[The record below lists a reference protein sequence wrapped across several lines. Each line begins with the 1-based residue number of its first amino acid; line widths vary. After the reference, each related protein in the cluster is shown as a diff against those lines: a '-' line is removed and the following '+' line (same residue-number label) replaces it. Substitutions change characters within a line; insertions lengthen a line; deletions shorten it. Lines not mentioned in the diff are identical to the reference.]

1 MADGAGARCPLCHL
15 ALLALY
21 WPAADEVAMPQVLI
35 VDDDE
40 PVRRLLELLL
50 KTSGYDTVTA
60 TNGVEGLEQ
69 MHRQLPCLVLL
80 DMMMPEMDGFEF
92 RRQQLADPN
101 LARVPV
107 VCLTGHYEP
116 EQIGLQLGV
125 ACLKKPLHFPDVI
138 DAVEAKCGPG
148 SFRRARKT
156 TATSTS

>member
-1 MADGAGARCPLCHL
+1 
-15 ALLALY
+15 
-21 WPAADEVAMPQVLI
+21 MPQVLI

-40 PVRRLLELLL
+40 AVRRMLELLL

-80 DMMMPEMDGFEF
+80 DIKMPKMDGFEF
-92 RRQQLADPN
+92 RREQLADPH

-116 EQIGLQLGV
+116 EQVGVQLGV
-125 ACLKKPLHFPDVI
+125 ACLNKPLHFPDVLG
-138 DAVEAKCGPG
+138 AVAAKCGPG
-148 SFRRARKT
+148 KSSAGG
-156 TATSTS
+156 

>member
-1 MADGAGARCPLCHL
+1 
-15 ALLALY
+15 
-21 WPAADEVAMPQVLI
+21 MPQVLI
-35 VDDDE
+35 IDDDE

-69 MHRQLPCLVLL
+69 MQRQLPCLVLL
-80 DMMMPEMDGFEF
+80 DIMMPEMDGFEF

-101 LARVPV
+101 LAPVPV
-107 VCLTGHYEP
+107 VCLTGHYDP
-116 EQIGLQLGV
+116 EQVGWQLAV

-148 SFRRARKT
+148 SFRRAKKT
-156 TATSTS
+156 TSTSTS